1 MGDKTRLRLSLAVAI
16 CWLGFGTA
24 MAESQVAGVDGEF
37 AELISRCAPTVHPET
52 MAAVIS
58 AESRGQ
64 QFAIAD
70 AGPVKMPWAQRKLLV
85 RSYYLGSLELAVAK
99 ATELI
104 SGGHTVS
111 LGLAQVNDRNLHKL
125 GLSVRDVF
133 EPCTN
138 LAAGGKILTDFYQ
151 KAMQKFGPGS
161 RALRASISAYNSG
174 DWMRGENEGYVGL
187 VYKQVGRPL
196 AMRSVAVVPAIK
208 TAGIPREVRTINTTI
223 GSERAFAMSASGFVV
238 AD

>member
-1 MGDKTRLRLSLAVAI
+1 MRILRRSPSTRFRRRE
-16 CWLGFGTA
+16 C
-24 MAESQVAGVDGEF
+24 ESVE
-37 AELISRCAPTVHPET
+37 
-52 MAAVIS
+52 
-58 AESRGQ
+58 
-64 QFAIAD
+64 
-70 AGPVKMPWAQRKLLV
+70 
-85 RSYYLGSLELAVAK
+85 
-99 ATELI
+99 
-104 SGGHTVS
+104 S

-125 GLSVRDVF
+125 GLSVREVF

-196 AMRSVAVVPAIK
+196 AMRSVSVVPAIK
-208 TAGIPREVRTINTTI
+208 AAGIHVVARPNETI
-223 GSERAFAMSASGFVV
+223 GSQRKFSMSVSGFVV
-238 AD
+238 GE